1 MRYRG
6 GEDEYY
12 DDDDE
17 LDNAGLDD
25 EEEEDDDDSSSSSRS
40 NPYSRPGTSGLPG
53 SRPGTP
59 STPGGGFGSASR
71 LPGSVGSSG
80 STPPA
85 RPAGSTFGSPSGS
98 SGSSGAGS
106 ASRLPGSVG
115 PNRPGSP
122 TTSSTPGSSGSSFGS
137 PSRLPGSV
145 GSSGSA
151 GGSGSGSGSSPFGG
165 SRPAGS
171 SPSSPGSSGSGSG
184 SSPFGGSRP
193 AGSSPSSPG
202 GSGSSGSSTFGGG
215 QRFGGGSSPSGSGS
229 SGSPSSAG
237 SGSGSGSSAFGGSRP
252 ASGSPAP
259 ASSGGAKPEEKSGG
273 GGFLGGIKSPFGG
286 GSKDKEDKPAAPKAS
301 SASGTGGGLGGALGG
316 LTGKLPFGGGSKD
329 KVDKPAT
336 PKASS
341 ASGAGGG
348 LGGALGGLTSKLPF
362 GGKKEDKPAAP
373 KSPGASGGS
382 APASGG
388 FGSRFGSGASSTPA
402 ASSSSGAAGS
412 AGRPMFGGAGGS
424 SAGAQSAAKPAAKA
438 EGNVLTRFLPFLGGG
453 AKAEKKPARPRESR
467 APKVETQGLTLDN
480 KLDILGVVLVLGSLA
495 LFFSTLSST
504 KGALTDAVNKML
516 GEAFGWGATAIPV
529 AMMAVGLWLIAR
541 HFGDQAPTVGTERVI
556 GIVMLFVGAL
566 FFLMYFETF
575 NYVGDRAINSLADLN
590 LQLEVSWR
598 VMRAGGGAIGAQLYY
613 FMVAN
618 FSEFGA
624 FFIMIAW
631 IIIGVMLTLSLS
643 AAEVAMIVIGS
654 VRNFQDAQKQRS
666 ARRAIQQAEAAARK
680 AAALPAQSAPAIG
693 ISGPEAPAL
702 PGGAMAALPPGL
714 VAALPAPPEAAK
726 AEPVINIGGRQQQ
739 AVPLTPAPASGPALR
754 APIPPPPGKPAEP
767 APGSALGRVRGM
779 VPSFGGKKADDSA
792 APAPAESKPA
802 ESGGKLPLP
811 RFGFGKQAPAAPT
824 AALTPE
830 VAPAAVVPAPAT
842 PAAAPMATPAIAS
855 AAPVAE
861 NPAPSTPSISFG
873 GKSASTP
880 PGRPVSPATNG
891 AETKSAD
898 DGPPARLGDVIRG
911 TAPTPAA
918 ASAAPTPATTA
929 DGPRSPMGRPLG
941 GPTNP
946 AAAPATPGISR
957 PGAPAPGTPPAAR
970 PFGAPASNPV
980 GSKPPEPASTL
991 SKPAAAGTSA
1001 LRDDLDAGEL
1011 ETDLDPAAMKPATP
1025 KGDTPA
1031 SSAPA
1036 SRFAPRTFEKPV
1048 ASGQP
1053 PATSNQPATGSERSL
1068 LGSKP
1073 ADPASKPADAVEKPA
1088 ASLWKAGGAD
1098 KGPTETPIP
1107 KEPPKPPA
1115 SSFGAPT
1122 TPPVAPSG
1130 FALGGAS
1137 ASVRPAQP
1145 TAPAPTPAP
1154 TASAP
1159 APVPAAPSPVPTAPA
1174 AAASDGSPS
1183 RGIGP
1188 MNPRA
1193 GRRKD
1198 WKLPDTARLLQPG
1211 SEHEFDREELLKR
1224 ARLIENT
1231 LESFGAPGK
1240 VIEVNTGPVITQYG
1254 VEPDY
1259 LTGRGGKKNRV
1270 KVSAIAQLDKDI
1282 QLALGARSIR
1292 IEAPVPG
1299 KGYVGIEVPNEQAA
1313 LVSLRDVMEADEFKK
1328 VKSPLAIALGQA
1340 VDGTPVAADLS
1351 SMPHLLIAGTTG
1363 SGKSVMVN
1371 AIICSI
1377 LSRNAPDAVKFI
1389 MVDPKRV
1396 ELTGYNGIPH
1406 LVAPVVVE
1414 LERIVGV
1421 LKWVTREMDER
1432 YKKFSMAGARNI
1444 DDFNKHLQ
1452 EGQERM
1458 PYMVV
1463 IIDELADLMML
1474 APDDTERVITR
1485 IAALARATGIHLVI
1499 ATQRP
1504 SVDVVTGLIKAN
1516 FPSRIAF
1523 AVASGTDS
1531 RVILDQPGAEK
1542 LLGRGDMLYLSGDT
1556 PAPARMQG
1564 VFVADAEIRN
1574 LCNFWKQ
1581 QMTDE
1586 DYQARPI
1593 SQLVLDNTVVEDAHT
1608 VTRSEKHEAQQ
1619 QAFWDRDTES
1629 RVSTG
1634 LGDDAPESNMGSG
1647 AEDEMYEQAVETVRR
1662 LNKASVSLLQR
1673 RLRIGYT
1680 RAARLIDAMEEQG
1693 IVGPA
1698 LEGSSKP
1705 RDVLSKP

>member
-1 MRYRG
+1 
-6 GEDEYY
+6 
-12 DDDDE
+12 
-17 LDNAGLDD
+17 
-25 EEEEDDDDSSSSSRS
+25 
-40 NPYSRPGTSGLPG
+40 
-53 SRPGTP
+53 
-59 STPGGGFGSASR
+59 
-71 LPGSVGSSG
+71 
-80 STPPA
+80 
-85 RPAGSTFGSPSGS
+85 
-98 SGSSGAGS
+98 
-106 ASRLPGSVG
+106 
-115 PNRPGSP
+115 
-122 TTSSTPGSSGSSFGS
+122 
-137 PSRLPGSV
+137 
-145 GSSGSA
+145 
-151 GGSGSGSGSSPFGG
+151 
-165 SRPAGS
+165 
-171 SPSSPGSSGSGSG
+171 
-184 SSPFGGSRP
+184 
-193 AGSSPSSPG
+193 
-202 GSGSSGSSTFGGG
+202 
-215 QRFGGGSSPSGSGS
+215 
-229 SGSPSSAG
+229 
-237 SGSGSGSSAFGGSRP
+237 
-252 ASGSPAP
+252 
-259 ASSGGAKPEEKSGG
+259 
-273 GGFLGGIKSPFGG
+273 
-286 GSKDKEDKPAAPKAS
+286 
-301 SASGTGGGLGGALGG
+301 

-329 KVDKPAT
+329 KENKPAT

-341 ASGAGGG
+341 ASAGGG
-348 LGGALGGLTSKLPF
+348 LGGALGGLTSRLPF
-362 GGKKEDKPAAP
+362 GGKKDDKPAP
-373 KSPGASGGS
+373 PRSPGATGS
-382 APASGG
+382 APPPGN
-388 FGSRFGSGASSTPA
+388 RFGGGASSGPA
-402 ASSSSGAAGS
+402 AGSSSGAAGS
-412 AGRPMFGGAGGS
+412 SGRPMFGG
-424 SAGAQSAAKPAAKA
+424 AGAQSAAKPAAKA

-792 APAPAESKPA
+792 APAESKPA
-802 ESGGKLPLP
+802 ESGGVLP
-811 RFGFGKQAPAAPT
+811 RFGFGKQPPAAPT
-824 AALTPE
+824 AAAAPE
-830 VAPAAVVPAPAT
+830 ASPPAASAT
-842 PAAAPMATPAIAS
+842 PAVPMATPAMAS
-855 AAPVAE
+855 AAPVVGS
-861 NPAPSTPSISFG
+861 PAPSMPNISFG

-880 PGRPVSPATNG
+880 PGRPVTPASNG
-891 AETKSAD
+891 AEAKSAD

-911 TAPTPAA
+911 TVPTPAA
-918 ASAAPTPATTA
+918 ASAAPTPAA
-929 DGPRSPMGRPLG
+929 SGDGPRSPMGRPLG
-941 GPTNP
+941 GPTSP
-946 AAAPATPGISR
+946 ASAPGSPR

-970 PFGAPASNPV
+970 PFGAPASN
-980 GSKPPEPASTL
+980 KPLEPASTL
-991 SKPAAAGTSA
+991 SKPAVAGTPA

-1025 KGDTPA
+1025 KGDTPV

-1036 SRFAPRTFEKPV
+1036 SRFAPRTFEKPA

-1053 PATSNQPATGSERSL
+1053 PATSSQPATGSERSL

-1073 ADPASKPADAVEKPA
+1073 ADAASKPADTVEKPA

-1159 APVPAAPSPVPTAPA
+1159 APVPAAPPPAPTAPA

-1198 WKLPDTARLLQPG
+1198 WKLPETARLLQPG

-1593 SQLVLDNTVVEDAHT
+1593 SQLVLDNTVVEDAHS

-1634 LGDDAPESNMGSG
+1634 LGDDGPESNMGSG

>member
-1 MRYRG
+1 
-6 GEDEYY
+6 
-12 DDDDE
+12 
-17 LDNAGLDD
+17 
-25 EEEEDDDDSSSSSRS
+25 
-40 NPYSRPGTSGLPG
+40 LP
-53 SRPGTP
+53 S
-59 STPGGGFGSASR
+59 
-71 LPGSVGSSG
+71 
-80 STPPA
+80 
-85 RPAGSTFGSPSGS
+85 
-98 SGSSGAGS
+98 
-106 ASRLPGSVG
+106 
-115 PNRPGSP
+115 
-122 TTSSTPGSSGSSFGS
+122 
-137 PSRLPGSV
+137 
-145 GSSGSA
+145 
-151 GGSGSGSGSSPFGG
+151 
-165 SRPAGS
+165 
-171 SPSSPGSSGSGSG
+171 
-184 SSPFGGSRP
+184 
-193 AGSSPSSPG
+193 
-202 GSGSSGSSTFGGG
+202 
-215 QRFGGGSSPSGSGS
+215 
-229 SGSPSSAG
+229 
-237 SGSGSGSSAFGGSRP
+237 
-252 ASGSPAP
+252 
-259 ASSGGAKPEEKSGG
+259 
-273 GGFLGGIKSPFGG
+273 FGG
-286 GSKDKEDKPAAPKAS
+286 GSK
-301 SASGTGGGLGGALGG
+301 G
-316 LTGKLPFGGGSKD
+316 
-329 KVDKPAT
+329 DKPAT
-336 PKASS
+336 LKASS
-341 ASGAGGG
+341 GGG
-348 LGGALGGLTSKLPF
+348 GGIGGALGGLTSKLPF
-362 GGKKEDKPAAP
+362 GGKKDDKSAAP
-373 KSPGASGGS
+373 RSPGATSSSAPSSGGL
-382 APASGG
+382 GN
-388 FGSRFGSGASSTPA
+388 RFGGGASSSPSPG
-402 ASSSSGAAGS
+402 SSSAPGS
-412 AGRPMFGGAGGS
+412 RPSFGGAGGGIGAS
-424 SAGAQSAAKPAAKA
+424 AQSAAKPAAKA

-480 KLDILGVVLVLGSLA
+480 KLDILGVLLVLGSLA

-504 KGALTDAVNKML
+504 KGALTEAVNKML
-516 GEAFGWGATAIPV
+516 GEAFGWGAMAIPV

-541 HFGDQAPTVGTERVI
+541 HFGDQAPTVGTERVV
-556 GIVMLFVGAL
+556 GVVMLFIGGL

-575 NYVGDRAINSLADLN
+575 NYVGDRAINSLADLQVQ
-590 LQLEVSWR
+590 LQVSSQ
-598 VMRAGGGAIGAQLYY
+598 VMRAGGGGVGAWLYY
-613 FMVAN
+613 FMVSN

-624 FFIMIAW
+624 FFVMVAW

-654 VRNFQDAQKQRS
+654 VRNFQDTQKQRS
-666 ARRAIQQAEAAARK
+666 ARRAVIQAEAVAKK
-680 AAALPAQSAPAIG
+680 AALAAQSAPAIG

-702 PGGAMAALPPGL
+702 PGGAMAALPAGL
-714 VAALPAPPEAAK
+714 VAALPAPMEAAK
-726 AEPVINIGGRQQQ
+726 PEPVINIGGRQQQ
-739 AVPLTPAPASGPALR
+739 AVPLAPAPAGGPALR
-754 APIPPPPGKPAEP
+754 APIPQPPPKPAEP
-767 APGSALGRVRGM
+767 APGSALSRVRGM
-779 VPSFGGKKADDSA
+779 VPSFGGKKAEDGA
-792 APAPAESKPA
+792 ATDKPA
-802 ESGGKLPLP
+802 EAGGGVLP
-811 RFGFGKQAPAAPT
+811 RFGFGKPALAPAK
-824 AALTPE
+824 
-830 VAPAAVVPAPAT
+830 VDPAPVT
-842 PAAAPMATPAIAS
+842 PQAAPMATPALAS
-855 AAPVAE
+855 AAAPVIASPSGGQP
-861 NPAPSTPSISFG
+861 PA
-873 GKSASTP
+873 AL
-880 PGRPVSPATNG
+880 PGRPVTP
-891 AETKSAD
+891 AD
-898 DGPPARLGDVIRG
+898 DAPPARLGDVIKG
-911 TAPTPAA
+911 TVPTPAA
-918 ASAAPTPATTA
+918 ASAASSPATSN
-929 DGPRSPMGRPLG
+929 DVPRSPMGRPLTPPG
-941 GPTNP
+941 SSAP
-946 AAAPATPGISR
+946 AA
-957 PGAPAPGTPPAAR
+957 PGAARPGTPPASR
-970 PFGAPASNPV
+970 PFGAP
-980 GSKPPEPASTL
+980 GSTPPGGKPPEAASVL
-991 SKPAAAGTSA
+991 SKPAVPGTSP

-1011 ETDLDPAAMKPATP
+1011 ETSVDAASMKPATP
-1025 KGDTPA
+1025 KGDVPA
-1031 SSAPA
+1031 STAPP
-1036 SRFAPRTFEKPV
+1036 SRFTPRTFEGKAV
-1048 ASGQP
+1048 ADSGQRS
-1053 PATSNQPATGSERSL
+1053 ATSNQQPATGRQPSAGGVPSTASSNERTPF
-1068 LGSKP
+1068 G
-1073 ADPASKPADAVEKPA
+1073 ARPADAAEKPA

-1098 KGPTETPIP
+1098 KGPTETPMP
-1107 KEPPKPPA
+1107 KEAPKPAA
-1115 SSFGAPT
+1115 SSFGPPT

-1137 ASVRPAQP
+1137 ASVRPSQP
-1145 TAPAPTPAP
+1145 PAPPATLP
-1154 TASAP
+1154 AASAP
-1159 APVPAAPSPVPTAPA
+1159 APVPAAPPPAQSSPA
-1174 AAASDGSPS
+1174 AAVASAAGDGAAAAG

-1188 MNPRA
+1188 MNARA

-1198 WKLPDTARLLQPG
+1198 WKLPETARLLQPG

-1328 VKSPLAIALGQA
+1328 FKSPLTIGLGQA
-1340 VDGTPVAADLS
+1340 VDGTPVAADLG

-1377 LSRNAPDAVKFI
+1377 LSRNAPDVVKFI

-1432 YKKFSMAGARNI
+1432 YKRFSMAGARNI
-1444 DDFNKHLQ
+1444 EDFNKHLQ

-1474 APDDTERVITR
+1474 APDETERVITR

-1556 PAPARMQG
+1556 PAPLRMQG
-1564 VFVADAEIRN
+1564 VYVADAEIRN
-1574 LCNFWKQ
+1574 LCNYWKQ

-1593 SQLVLDNTVVEDAHT
+1593 SQLVLDNTVIEDAQT
-1608 VTRSEKHEAQQ
+1608 VTRSDKSEVQ

-1629 RVSTG
+1629 RVSSSASEDG
-1634 LGDDAPESNMGSG
+1634 DLGMGSG
-1647 AEDEMYEQAVETVRR
+1647 AEDELYEQAVETVRR

>member
-1 MRYRG
+1 
-6 GEDEYY
+6 
-12 DDDDE
+12 
-17 LDNAGLDD
+17 
-25 EEEEDDDDSSSSSRS
+25 
-40 NPYSRPGTSGLPG
+40 
-53 SRPGTP
+53 
-59 STPGGGFGSASR
+59 
-71 LPGSVGSSG
+71 
-80 STPPA
+80 
-85 RPAGSTFGSPSGS
+85 
-98 SGSSGAGS
+98 
-106 ASRLPGSVG
+106 
-115 PNRPGSP
+115 
-122 TTSSTPGSSGSSFGS
+122 
-137 PSRLPGSV
+137 
-145 GSSGSA
+145 
-151 GGSGSGSGSSPFGG
+151 
-165 SRPAGS
+165 
-171 SPSSPGSSGSGSG
+171 
-184 SSPFGGSRP
+184 
-193 AGSSPSSPG
+193 
-202 GSGSSGSSTFGGG
+202 
-215 QRFGGGSSPSGSGS
+215 
-229 SGSPSSAG
+229 
-237 SGSGSGSSAFGGSRP
+237 
-252 ASGSPAP
+252 
-259 ASSGGAKPEEKSGG
+259 
-273 GGFLGGIKSPFGG
+273 
-286 GSKDKEDKPAAPKAS
+286 
-301 SASGTGGGLGGALGG
+301 
-316 LTGKLPFGGGSKD
+316 
-329 KVDKPAT
+329 
-336 PKASS
+336 
-341 ASGAGGG
+341 
-348 LGGALGGLTSKLPF
+348 
-362 GGKKEDKPAAP
+362 
-373 KSPGASGGS
+373 
-382 APASGG
+382 
-388 FGSRFGSGASSTPA
+388 
-402 ASSSSGAAGS
+402 
-412 AGRPMFGGAGGS
+412 MFGGAGGGAS
-424 SAGAQSAAKPAAKA
+424 AQSAAKPAAKA
-438 EGNVLTRFLPFLGGG
+438 EGGFSLGRFLPFLGGD
-453 AKAEKKPARPRESR
+453 KKDDKKPSRPRESR

-495 LFFSTLSST
+495 LFFSTLSTT
-504 KGALTDAVNKML
+504 KGALTEAVNKML
-516 GEAFGWGATAIPV
+516 GEAFGWGAMAIPV

-556 GIVMLFVGAL
+556 GIGMLFIGAL
-566 FFLMYFETF
+566 FFLTYFETF
-575 NYVGDRAINSLADLN
+575 NYVGNRAINSLADLEVQ
-590 LQLEVSWR
+590 LQISWQ
-598 VMRAGGGAIGAQLYY
+598 VMRAGGGAIGAQLYF
-613 FMVAN
+613 FMVQN

-654 VRNFQDAQKQRS
+654 VRNLQDAQKQRS
-666 ARRAIQQAEAAARK
+666 ARRAVLQAEAAARK
-680 AAALPAQSAPAIG
+680 AAALPAQSAPQIG

-702 PGGAMAALPPGL
+702 PGTAMAALPAGL
-714 VAALPAPPEAAK
+714 VAALPAPVAALPAPVEAAK
-726 AEPVINIGGRQQQ
+726 PEPVINIGGRQQQ
-739 AVPLTPAPASGPALR
+739 PVPLAAAPAGGTLR
-754 APIPPPPGKPAEP
+754 APIPQPPAKPAEP
-767 APGSALGRVRGM
+767 APGSALSRVRGM
-779 VPSFGGKKADDSA
+779 VPGFGAKKPDEA
-792 APAPAESKPA
+792 AAGALLEAKPA
-802 ESGGKLPLP
+802 DPAGKQPLP
-811 RFGFGKQAPAAPT
+811 RFGFGKQ
-824 AALTPE
+824 
-830 VAPAAVVPAPAT
+830 PAPAE
-842 PAAAPMATPAIAS
+842 ATPAMAS
-855 AAPVAE
+855 AAPA
-861 NPAPSTPSISFG
+861 PAPPAAPAVAPAMASAAPPTAPEPASSGPAINIGGRPS
-873 GKSASTP
+873 ATP
-880 PGRPVSPATNG
+880 PGSGGAKPA
-891 AETKSAD
+891 AEE
-898 DGPPARLGDVIRG
+898 PPARLGDVIRG
-911 TAPTPAA
+911 TAPAPAT
-918 ASAAPTPATTA
+918 ASAAPAPTAAPAG
-929 DGPRSPMGRPLG
+929 DVPRSPMGRPLT
-941 GPTNP
+941 GPSGTPP
-946 AAAPATPGISR
+946 APSARPST
-957 PGAPAPGTPPAAR
+957 PGAPGGSAPPAAR
-970 PFGAPASNPV
+970 PFGTPMTLPGGTA
-980 GSKPPEPASTL
+980 PEPASTL
-991 SKPAAAGTSA
+991 SKPAPTGAPA

-1011 ETDLDPAAMKPATP
+1011 ETDAVMKPATP
-1025 KGDTPA
+1025 KGEVPV
-1031 SSAPA
+1031 SSAPP
-1036 SRFAPRTFEKPV
+1036 SRFAPRTFEKP
-1048 ASGQP
+1048 AADGGQRSAISGQP
-1053 PATSNQPATGSERSL
+1053 VVPGSRLPVPGGKPGEGSSSNALSGERSP
-1068 LGSKP
+1068 LGGKP
-1073 ADPASKPADAVEKPA
+1073 IDAGAAEKPA
-1088 ASLWKAGGAD
+1088 AGLWKAGGAD

-1107 KEPPKPPA
+1107 KEAPKAPA

-1122 TPPVAPSG
+1122 TPPVAPAG
-1130 FALGGAS
+1130 FALGGSS
-1137 ASVRPAQP
+1137 ASVQPSAPAQP
-1145 TAPAPTPAP
+1145 A
-1154 TASAP
+1154 
-1159 APVPAAPSPVPTAPA
+1159 APVPARPAAAPPVVQAPAPAQAAPA
-1174 AAASDGSPS
+1174 AAPPTGDAAAAG

-1188 MNPRA
+1188 MNARA

-1198 WKLPDTARLLQPG
+1198 WKLPETARLLQPG
-1211 SEHEFDREELLKR
+1211 SEHEFDRDELLKR

-1313 LVSLRDVMEADEFKK
+1313 LVSLRDVMEADEFRKF
-1328 VKSPLAIALGQA
+1328 KSPLTIGLGQA
-1340 VDGTPVAADLS
+1340 VDGTPVAADLA

-1377 LSRNAPDAVKFI
+1377 LSRNAPDVVKFI

-1444 DDFNKHLQ
+1444 EDFNKHLQ
-1452 EGQERM
+1452 EGNERM

-1474 APDDTERVITR
+1474 APDETERVITR

-1593 SQLVLDNTVVEDAHT
+1593 SQLVLDNTVIEDSKT
-1608 VTRSEKHEAQQ
+1608 VTRTEKQEAQQ

-1634 LGDDAPESNMGSG
+1634 LGGDDEVESNMGSG
-1647 AEDEMYEQAVETVRR
+1647 AEDELYEQAVETVRR

-1705 RDVLSKP
+1705 RDVITKP